1 MPRGNALGLTW
12 SLPEHDQ
19 LSDYKDKML
28 DKIAMLFGGRI
39 AEEIFVGQMS
49 TGASNDFA
57 RATKMARAMVT
68 RFGMSDGLGVM
79 VYEDSQ
85 QEGYFGASSKTIS
98 EATQQKVDAE
108 IRSILD
114 RQYALARTLL
124 EGNRDKV
131 EAMTKALL
139 EWETI
144 DADQINDIM
153 NGVEP
158 APPKQGH
165 TPRKS
170 SSDTPPGGVSPSA
183 TAPA

>member
-1 MPRGNALGLTW
+1 
-12 SLPEHDQ
+12 
-19 LSDYKDKML
+19 
-28 DKIAMLFGGRI
+28 MLFGGRI